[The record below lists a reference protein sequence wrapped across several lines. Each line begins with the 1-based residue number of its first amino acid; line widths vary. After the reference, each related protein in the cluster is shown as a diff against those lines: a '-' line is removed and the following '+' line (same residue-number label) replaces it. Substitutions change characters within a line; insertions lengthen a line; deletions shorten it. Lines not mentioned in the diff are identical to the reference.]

1 MRYIDSTIKE
11 PSSGL
16 GRRLSAAANSKTVL
30 GRILRAWQLYVLL
43 IPAIIYIIL
52 FQYGPMYGVQIAF
65 KRFNPYD
72 GITGS
77 PWIGFQH
84 FIRFINSPSFWRLIQ
99 NTIILSFYQL
109 AAAFPF
115 PIVLA
120 LAMNMVRNRRFNR
133 TVQLVTYAPHFIS
146 TVVIVGMLNVFFSRN
161 FGLVNHLLESLGAS
175 RQFFLGDPGA
185 FRHLYVW
192 SGVWQ
197 RTGWNSII
205 FLAALSGIDPELHE
219 AAIVDGATIRQRAW
233 HIDIPGIAPTIA
245 ILLILNLG
253 QVMQVGF
260 EKAFLMQN
268 ALNLARSEIIA
279 TYVYKVGL
287 QQAQYSFAAA
297 VGLFNAVINFV
308 LLVAVNKASKSLGQA
323 GLF

>member
-1 MRYIDSTIKE
+1 MDSTIKE
-11 PSSGL
+11 PETGSRNRLNRIASSNTL
-16 GRRLSAAANSKTVL
+16 VGRA
-30 GRILRAWQLYVLL
+30 LRGWQLYMLL
-43 IPAIIYIIL
+43 LPALVYIVI

-72 GITGS
+72 GIVGS
-77 PWIGFQH
+77 PWIGFHH
-84 FIRFINSPSFWRLIQ
+84 FVRFVNSPSFWRLIQ

-109 AAAFPF
+109 AAGFPF
-115 PIVLA
+115 PIILA
-120 LAMNMVRNRRFNR
+120 LAMNMVRNKQFNR

-161 FGLVNHLLESLGAS
+161 FGLVNHMLDFLGAD
-175 RQFFLGDPGA
+175 RRFFLGEAGV

-233 HIDIPGIAPTIA
+233 HIDLPGIAPTIA

-268 ALNLARSEIIA
+268 ALNLSRSEIIA
-279 TYVYKVGL
+279 TFVYKVGL

-308 LLVAVNKASKSLGQA
+308 LLIAVNKAAKALGQA

>member
-11 PSSGL
+11 RSSGR
-16 GRRLSAAANSKTVL
+16 GRRLSTAANSRTVL
-30 GRILRAWQLYVLL
+30 ERILRAWQLYVLL

-77 PWIGFQH
+77 PWVGFHH
-84 FIRFINSPSFWRLIQ
+84 FIRFINSPSFWRVIG

-109 AAAFPF
+109 AAGFPF
-115 PIVLA
+115 PIILA

-133 TVQLVTYAPHFIS
+133 TVQIVTYAPHFIS

-161 FGLVNHLLESLGAS
+161 FGLVNHLIDFLGGD
-175 RQFFLGDPGA
+175 RQFFLGEAAA
-185 FRHLYVW
+185 FRHMYVW

-245 ILLILNLG
+245 ILLILSLG
-253 QVMQVGF
+253 RIMQMGF

-268 ALNLARSEIIA
+268 ALNLSRSEIIA

-287 QQAQYSFAAA
+287 LQAQYSFAAA
-297 VGLFNAVINFV
+297 VGLINAVINFI
-308 LLVAVNKASKSLGQA
+308 LLVVINKASKSLGQA